1 MGQLVDDGWGNL
13 IPIES
18 SGFIFSDFSGNY
30 TDYLGNIIDPSTYN
44 PISDDGWGNYNNGFT
59 DTQKTDIKTTYE
71 EAKKSGDAKLEKIM
85 GYVFKYGKV
94 ALDLLVSTGVIK
106 NANSRITKDNVDTDK
121 YDSSVNEI
129 QKTVSSKST
138 GSTNTPQSNSTYF
151 GIDFSSPI
159 VWLIIIVIVIFF
171 FAFNSS
177 SKPQQVYIPQQQ
189 PSRR

>member
-1 MGQLVDDGWGNL
+1 MADVLIDDGWGNYVSL
-13 IPIES
+13 EES
-18 SGFIFSDFSGNY
+18 GLVPDGMGGY
-30 TDYLGNIIDPSTYN
+30 TDPFLLEN
-44 PISDDGWGNYNNGFT
+44 PISDDGWGGYSNGFT

-121 YDSSVNEI
+121 YDGTVNEI

-159 VWLIIIVIVIFF
+159 VWLIIIGIVVLF

-177 SKPQQVYIPQQQ
+177 SKPQQVYIPQQ
-189 PSRR
+189 PARK